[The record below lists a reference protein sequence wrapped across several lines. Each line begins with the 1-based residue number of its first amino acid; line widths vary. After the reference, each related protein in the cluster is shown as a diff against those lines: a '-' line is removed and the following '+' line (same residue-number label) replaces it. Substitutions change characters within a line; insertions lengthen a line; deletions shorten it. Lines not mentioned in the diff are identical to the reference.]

1 MNESAMT
8 QTEKTYAQLYREA
21 NRQRLRELGRAYYAA
36 HRVAIL
42 GKSKRDE
49 PRRRPRKNAGS

>member
-1 MNESAMT
+1 MT